1 MNSVIYKV
9 FLSVT
14 CAYVLKTVF
23 KLIKFDKIKSILV
36 VVAVRFYKAVLNTEL
51 AKTEALL
58 IGEMQ
63 GQVRVSFWAQ
73 HFCQPVNT

>member
-36 VVAVRFYKAVLNTEL
+36 VC
-51 AKTEALL
+51 
-58 IGEMQ
+58 G
-63 GQVRVSFWAQ
+63 S
-73 HFCQPVNT
+73 